1 MWAFELVVICSD
13 VCDRSRWTVE
23 WYKCTLPLTTLTLA
37 PSSTARNWP
46 RRTDIRHCCSWI
58 RQQTAGRYTWRQWGH
73 PTASRGRTAPM
84 PTTLPPLLTLIC
96 PVCNYGPIYIYINLT
111 KYISTFYSFNC
122 WSPLSCLAKKK
133 NNICQLYTY
142 YLLYSI
148 VQLNTFKK

>member
-23 WYKCTLPLTTLTLA
+23 WYKCMLPLTTLTLA

-73 PTASRGRTAPM
+73 PTASRGRTAPT
-84 PTTLPPLLTLIC
+84 PTTLPLLLTSIC
-96 PVCNYGPIYIYINLT
+96 PVCNYGPIYIYI
-111 KYISTFYSFNC
+111 YQFDQIYFNFLFLQLLK
-122 WSPLSCLAKKK
+122 SSILFSKK

-142 YLLYSI
+142 HLLYSI

>member
-1 MWAFELVVICSD
+1 MWAFELIVICSD

-73 PTASRGRTAPM
+73 PTASRGRTAPT
-84 PTTLPPLLTLIC
+84 PTTLPLLLTSIC
-96 PVCNYGPIYIYINLT
+96 PVCNYGPIYIYMYINLT
-111 KYISTFYSFNC
+111 KYISTFYSFNF
-122 WSPLSCLAKKK
+122 WSPLSCLAKKITSV
-133 NNICQLYTY
+133 NYTRIIYYIRLY
-142 YLLYSI
+142 
-148 VQLNTFKK
+148 N